1 MRGVKRIAFM
11 AVLTAAAL
19 IIFIVEAQIPPIVP
33 VPGVKLGLANIITL
47 VAMYLL
53 SRREAGLVLLMRII
67 LGAVFA
73 GSPSTFLFSAFGGL
87 LAYAVMCALK
97 GPVPESRMWMI
108 SVIAAVAH
116 NIGQIVVCML
126 VVKTPGIL
134 VYLPVLVI
142 SGIITGAFTGVA
154 ATYLVKAI
162 RKIKL

>member
-1 MRGVKRIAFM
+1 MGGVKRIAFM
-11 AVLTAAAL
+11 AVLTSAAL

-53 SRREAGLVLLMRII
+53 SRREAGLVLLMRIL
-67 LGAVFA
+67 LGALFA
-73 GSPSTFLFSAFGGL
+73 GSPSTLLFSAFGGL

-97 GPVPESRMWMI
+97 GPVPESRIWMI
-108 SVIAAVAH
+108 SIVSAVTH
-116 NIGQIVVCML
+116 NIGQIVICML

-154 ATYLVKAI
+154 AMYLVKAI

>member
-1 MRGVKRIAFM
+1 MHGAKRIAFM

-19 IIFIVEAQIPPIVP
+19 IVFIIEAQIPPIVP

-53 SRREAGLVLLMRII
+53 SRKEAGLVLLMRII

-73 GSPSTFLFSAFGGL
+73 GSPSSFLFSAFGGL
-87 LAYAVMCALK
+87 LAYAVMCALR
-97 GPVPESRMWMI
+97 GPVPENRIWLI
-108 SVIAAVAH
+108 SILAAVAH
-116 NIGQIVVCML
+116 NLGQMIVCVL

-134 VYLPVLVI
+134 VYLPLLIV
-142 SGIITGAFTGVA
+142 SGILTGAFTGVA
-154 ATYLVKAI
+154 AMYLVRAI

>member
-11 AVLTAAAL
+11 SVLTAAAL
-19 IIFIVEAQIPPIVP
+19 IVFIIEAQIPPIVP

-53 SRREAGLVLLMRII
+53 SRKEAGLVLLMRII

-73 GSPSTFLFSAFGGL
+73 GSPSSFLFSAFGGL
-87 LAYAVMCALK
+87 LAYAVMCVLK
-97 GPVPESRMWMI
+97 GPVPENRMWLI
-108 SVIAAVAH
+108 SIIAAVAH
-116 NIGQIVVCML
+116 NLGQMIVCVL

-134 VYLPVLVI
+134 VYLPVLII

-154 ATYLVKAI
+154 AMYLLKAL